1 MAKRD
6 PIEQALNRISA
17 LKAADVDAAF
27 VDELRTLLNDR
38 SNLVAAKAAKLAG
51 ARRVAA
57 LTPELVAAFHKLIAD
72 APRVDKHC
80 AVLTEIVAALYEMD
94 YAEPEV
100 FRRGLSHVQM
110 EPSYGG
116 AVDAAAQLRGLCAM
130 GLVRT
135 RDREALA
142 DVVALLVDPEPPA
155 RIGAVRALATN
166 GGEAGALALRLKVL
180 TGESEPEVLAECF
193 FGLLAA
199 QSASSVAFV
208 ARYVDAEEAAIAEA
222 AILALGASR
231 GPHAIPVLKEKWE
244 RTGPGPM
251 KKVLLFALATSR
263 NEEAL
268 QFLLALLGSA
278 PIGTAIE
285 VLSAL
290 CEQRPSESIR
300 AAIQSAVEHR
310 AHESL
315 IIAYKSLYPA

>member
-17 LKAADVDAAF
+17 LKAAEVDAAF
-27 VDELRTLLNDR
+27 VDELRALLNNR

-51 ARRVAA
+51 ARRVTV
-57 LTPELVAAFHKLIAD
+57 LIPELVAAFHKLIVD
-72 APRVDKHC
+72 AARLDKHC
-80 AVLTEIVAALYEMD
+80 AALTEIVTALYEMD
-94 YAEPEV
+94 YAELEV
-100 FRRGLSHVQM
+100 YRQGLAHVQM
-110 EPSYGG
+110 EPSFGG
-116 AVDAAAQLRGLCAM
+116 AVDAAAQLRGLCAL

-180 TGESEPEVLAECF
+180 TGDSEPEVLAECF
-193 FGLLAA
+193 SGLLAA

-231 GPHAIPVLKEKWE
+231 APHAIPVLKEKWE
-244 RTGPGPM
+244 RTPRGPI

-268 QFLLALLGSA
+268 QFLLTLLGSA
-278 PIGTAIE
+278 PIGMAME

-290 CEQRPSESIR
+290 AEQRPSESIR
-300 AAIQSAVEHR
+300 AAIQSAVERR
-310 AHESL
+310 ADEGL
-315 IIAYKSLYPA
+315 INAYKSAFPL